1 MNRESD
7 TGYSYLNMTQEIYTR
22 AFTEAIAD
30 QVFVVD
36 KNGTFLDVKINNH
49 DPENYLPAEAYNS
62 KTIYDI
68 NLDPKLADTF
78 KACILRTIINKQLQ
92 IHRYT
97 IEVNNKSK
105 HNEARFFYLDTD
117 KVLVI
122 NRNITPLV
130 QVTDKLFTNQ
140 GILRSIIDNYED
152 SIFSVNKNREYI
164 IFNEAHKTA
173 MKKKYGVDIE
183 TGHNM
188 AEYINV
194 EKDLGIAQDLFE
206 RALEGHSATVEH
218 MFGDNSMFRGMTQ
231 IHIFPM
237 KNYED
242 KILGVT
248 VFTKDRSAHHRAQVE
263 KDKYLVTLENLL
275 SDVSHKLRKPVASM
289 LGLMQLVEEV
299 KTTDE
304 MNKLL
309 AFFRESVG
317 EMDDYIKEMSKSLQ
331 ENKNTYQ

>member
-1 MNRESD
+1 MNRDRDSR
-7 TGYSYLNMTQEIYTR
+7 YSYLNMTQEIYTR

-36 KNGTFLDVKINNH
+36 KNGTFLDVKFNNS
-49 DPENYLPAEAYNS
+49 DVDNYLPPEAYNG
-62 KTIYDI
+62 KTVYDI

-78 KACILRTIINKQLQ
+78 KACILRTIMKKELQ

-97 IEVNNKSK
+97 IQVNNNSK
-105 HNEARFFYLDTD
+105 HNEARFFYLDSD
-117 KVLVI
+117 RVLVI
-122 NRNITPLV
+122 NRNITPLI
-130 QVTDKLFTNQ
+130 QVTDRLFTNQ

-164 IFNEAHKTA
+164 IFNEAHKAA
-173 MKKKYGVDIE
+173 MKKKYNVDIE
-183 TGHNM
+183 VGHNM
-188 AEYINV
+188 GEYINV
-194 EKDLGIAQDLFE
+194 EEDLGIAHDLFE
-206 RALEGHSATVEH
+206 RALIGHSATVEH
-218 MFGDNSMFRGMTQ
+218 LFGDDSMFRGMTQ

-242 KILGVT
+242 NILGVT
-248 VFTKDRSAHHRAQVE
+248 VFTKDRSAQQKAQLE

-299 KTTDE
+299 KTTGE

-317 EMDDYIKEMSKSLQ
+317 EMDEYIKEMSKSLQ

>member
-1 MNRESD
+1 MNRESEP
-7 TGYSYLNMTQEIYTR
+7 YSYLNLTEEIYTR
-22 AFTEAIAD
+22 AFAQAVAD

-36 KNGTFLDVKINNH
+36 RNGVFLDVKMNNH
-49 DPENYLPAEAYNS
+49 DQDNYLPAEAYNG

-68 NLDPKLADTF
+68 GLEPKLSDTF
-78 KACILRTIINKQLQ
+78 KACILRTIVNKKLQ

-97 IEVNNKSK
+97 VQVEDKSK
-105 HNEARFFYLDTD
+105 HNEARFFYLDSE
-117 KVLVI
+117 KVLII

-152 SIFSVNKNREYI
+152 SIFSVNKKQEYI
-164 IFNEAHKTA
+164 IFNEAHKQA

-183 TGHNM
+183 TGHSM
-188 AEYINV
+188 AEYINIS
-194 EKDLGIAQDLFE
+194 EDLGIAQELFE
-206 RALEGHSATVEH
+206 KALMGQSSTIEH
-218 MFGDNSMFRGMTQ
+218 LFGDDSLFRGMTQ

-248 VFTKDRSAHHRAQVE
+248 VFSKDRSPHHKAQLE
-263 KDKYLVTLENLL
+263 KDKYIITLETLL
-275 SDVSHKLRKPVASM
+275 SDVSHKLRRPVASM
-289 LGLMQLVEEV
+289 LGLLQLVDEV

-309 AFFRESVG
+309 SFFRESVG
-317 EMDDYIKEMSKSLQ
+317 EMDDFIIEMSRSLQ
-331 ENKNTYQ
+331 ENRNTYQ

>member
-7 TGYSYLNMTQEIYTR
+7 SGYSYLNMTQEIYTR

-36 KNGTFLDVKINNH
+36 KNGTFLDVKLNNN
-49 DPENYLPAEAYNS
+49 DPDNYLPAEAYNS

-68 NLDPKLADTF
+68 NLEPKLADIF
-78 KACILRTIINKQLQ
+78 KACILKTIVKKELQ

-97 IEVNNKSK
+97 VQLADKLK
-105 HNEARFFYLDTD
+105 YNEARFFYLDQD

-130 QVTDKLFTNQ
+130 NVTETLFTNQ
-140 GILRSIIDNYED
+140 SILRSVIDNYED
-152 SIFSVNKNREYI
+152 SIFAVNNKQQYI
-164 IFNEAHKTA
+164 VFNEAHRTA
-173 MKKKYGVDIE
+173 MKKKYNVDIQQ
-183 TGHNM
+183 GVNM
-188 AEYINV
+188 AEYLNV
-194 EKDLGIAQDLFE
+194 EADLGLGKDLFAKAISGN
-206 RALEGHSATVEH
+206 SVTVEH
-218 MFGDNSMFRGMTQ
+218 YFGDDSLFRGLTQ
-231 IHIFPM
+231 VHVFPL
-237 KNYED
+237 KDHED
-242 KILGVT
+242 RVIGVT
-248 VFTKDRSAHHRAQVE
+248 VFTKDRSTQHNAQIA
-263 KDKYLVTLENLL
+263 KDKYLSTLEGLL
-275 SDVSHKLRKPVASM
+275 ADLSHKLRRPVASM
-289 LGLMQLVEEV
+289 LGLIQLVDEV